1 LIQLD
6 FPNVLETR
14 KKKDKKEEEEEEP
27 RNLPLRSH
35 YSHQLE
41 AEFSSHIKRW

>member
-1 LIQLD
+1 MYLKQ
-6 FPNVLETR
+6 E
-14 KKKDKKEEEEEEP
+14 KKDKKEEEEAP